1 MLDLS
6 LAVHFWRLWLVDN
19 AYKKQQY
26 KNILNVFT
34 LFWSLNMNPSN
45 FDVQRSNDWADS
57 FGLKPNLN
65 LNQIVFSRWYHFCCS
80 SAPQF
85 ESQLN

>member
-45 FDVQRSNDWADS
+45 FNVQRSNDWTDS
-57 FGLKPNLN
+57 FGPKLNLN
-65 LNQIVFSRWYHFCCS
+65 LDQIVFFSLISFSLFIGATIWKS
-80 SAPQF
+80 T
-85 ESQLN
+85 